1 MATNTWDIPTMQ
13 PAAGLLGRDFETFG
27 FNSTWNGSG
36 ADSISASIAGRVL
49 ADKALMQQFGLT
61 EADIQFKAGGYQG
74 DSVIDDQFTLS
85 DKARQAL
92 TGLTMSRT
100 GVAGMKD
107 GRSQVLR
114 DAQGNVLS
122 VGQAYRYDPA
132 GDLKDAVIKGLGVVG
147 AGWAAGNMLGLA
159 GGSAAPA
166 TAAGGATAGAGE
178 AGALSGLDAAAL
190 DAGAGAVAGG
200 AEAAGAAGAG
210 AGAASGGALN
220 AAAIES
226 LAGTAGYGANAA
238 ADLFASSVGAGASG
252 AGVSAFDSAL
262 AAIKNVG
269 LNAVGAVSPGAASS
283 LASGGDWLSQTFSAI
298 TGGSGTGGS
307 LLGGLFSGS
316 SALRDILGLVGA
328 GVQQYNLEK
337 MAKDNREWASAE
349 KAKERRRQMP
359 VTGAGLL
366 GNFRVIPSGAGNGG

>member
-74 DSVIDDQFTLS
+74 DNVIDDQFTLS

-100 GVAGMKD
+100 GVAGKKD

-122 VGQAYRYDPA
+122 AGRAYTYDPA
-132 GDLKDAVIKGLGVVG
+132 GDLKDAVLKAAAVMG
-147 AGWAAGNMLGLA
+147 AAYGGGQLLGLE
-159 GGSAAPA
+159 
-166 TAAGGATAGAGE
+166 GGATAGAAGAAGE
-178 AGALSGLDAAAL
+178 AAGGGMLSGLDAAAL

-200 AEAAGAAGAG
+200 AEAAGAAGA
-210 AGAASGGALN
+210 AGAAAGDSAVKAALFG
-220 AAAIES
+220 E
-226 LAGTAGYGANAA
+226 AGYGAGMSGAA
-238 ADLFASSVGAGASG
+238 TSAFDAVLAATGSTGIASAAGAAVNGGSWLASSVEKLIG
-252 AGVSAFDSAL
+252 
-262 AAIKNVG
+262 
-269 LNAVGAVSPGAASS
+269 SPV
-283 LASGGDWLSQTFSAI
+283 
-298 TGGSGTGGS
+298 
-307 LLGGLFSGS
+307 GGLFSGS

-366 GNFRVIPSGAGNGG
+366 GKFRVIPSGAGNGG

>member
-1 MATNTWDIPTMQ
+1 MATFQ
-13 PAAGLLGRDFETFG
+13 ELQGKLGYGLLTDMQKALGVKGPSAGYVMENPENPGAGDSYYGTKQAQLMGGFDPSVFNDYTFD
-27 FNSTWNGSG
+27 WKQ
-36 ADSISASIAGRVL
+36 AGKGNAGTL
-49 ADKALMQQFGLT
+49 TAYDKA
-61 EADIQFKAGGYQG
+61 
-74 DSVIDDQFTLS
+74 
-85 DKARQAL
+85 
-92 TGLTMSRT
+92 
-100 GVAGMKD
+100 
-107 GRSQVLR
+107 
-114 DAQGNVLS
+114 GN
-122 VGQAYRYDPA
+122 
-132 GDLKDAVIKGLGVVG
+132 KVG
-147 AGWAAGNMLGLA
+147 AWSQKDEQLGESLANFGMLAGAAFGGLGLA
-159 GGSAAPA
+159 GHGPLAGALGGSG
-166 TAAGGATAGAGE
+166 GGAAAATAGE
-178 AGALSGLDAAAL
+178 AGAGGMLSGLDAAAL

-316 SALRDILGLVGA
+316 SALRDIFGLVGA

-366 GNFRVIPSGAGNGG
+366 GKFRVIPSGAGNGG

>member
-1 MATNTWDIPTMQ
+1 MATYNPGFKVGERVFKKVGQ
-13 PAAGLLGRDFETFG
+13 PAWGYNGWITPEYIGRM
-27 FNSTWNGSG
+27 
-36 ADSISASIAGRVL
+36 A
-49 ADKALMQQFGLT
+49 
-61 EADIQFKAGGYQG
+61 
-74 DSVIDDQFTLS
+74 
-85 DKARQAL
+85 KARPDLFNGIEDPAKLVTPYMMQ
-92 TGLTMSRT
+92 GEST
-100 GVAGMKD
+100 GVQQGYELDPKLMAVLGQYQLQRRGVEGIKD
-107 GRSQVLR
+107 GRTNAFV
-114 DAQGNVLS
+114 DAQGNLVYADTPY
-122 VGQAYRYDPA
+122 GYDPA
-132 GDLKDAVIKGLGVVG
+132 GDTLKSLGELGMLAG
-147 AGWAAGNMLGLA
+147 AAFGGLGLA
-159 GGSAAPA
+159 GHGPLAGALGGSG
-166 TAAGGATAGAGE
+166 GGAAAATAGE
-178 AGALSGLDAAAL
+178 AGAGGMLSGLDAAAL

>member
-74 DSVIDDQFTLS
+74 DNVIDDQFTLS

-92 TGLTMSRT
+92 AGLTMSRT
-100 GVAGMKD
+100 GVAGKKD

-122 VGQAYRYDPA
+122 AGQAYTHDPA
-132 GDLKDAVIKGLGVVG
+132 GDLKDAALTAAAVMG
-147 AGWAAGNMLGLA
+147 AAYGGGQLLGLE
-159 GGSAAPA
+159 
-166 TAAGGATAGAGE
+166 GGATAGAAGAAGE
-178 AGALSGLDAAAL
+178 AAGGGMLSGLDAAAL

-269 LNAVGAVSPGAASS
+269 LNAVGAVSPSAASS

-366 GNFRVIPSGAGNGG
+366 GKFRVIPSGAGNGG

>member
-13 PAAGLLGRDFETFG
+13 PAAGLLGKDFKTFG

-36 ADSISASIAGRVL
+36 ADSASASIAGRVL
-49 ADKALMQQFGLT
+49 ADKALMQQLGLT
-61 EADIQFKAGGYQG
+61 EADIQFKAGGYQN
-74 DSVIDDQFTLS
+74 DNVIDDQFTLS

-92 TGLTMSRT
+92 AGLTMSRT
-100 GVAGMKD
+100 GVAGKKD

-122 VGQAYRYDPA
+122 AGQAYTHDPA
-132 GDLKDAVIKGLGVVG
+132 GDLKDAALKAAAVMG
-147 AGWAAGNMLGLA
+147 AAYGGGQLLGLE
-159 GGSAAPA
+159 
-166 TAAGGATAGAGE
+166 GGATAGA
-178 AGALSGLDAAAL
+178 
-190 DAGAGAVAGG
+190 
-200 AEAAGAAGAG
+200 AGAAG
-210 AGAASGGALN
+210 GAASGG
-220 AAAIES
+220 
-226 LAGTAGYGANAA
+226 
-238 ADLFASSVGAGASG
+238 
-252 AGVSAFDSAL
+252 
-262 AAIKNVG
+262 
-269 LNAVGAVSPGAASS
+269 
-283 LASGGDWLSQTFSAI
+283 DWRSKTIGAI
-298 TGGSGTGGS
+298 TGGGGTGGS

-366 GNFRVIPSGAGNGG
+366 GKFRVIPSGAGNGG

>member
-1 MATNTWDIPTMQ
+1 MATGMLKTDPGM
-13 PAAGLLGRDFETFG
+13 LGRDFKTFG
-27 FNSTWNGSG
+27 FNSNWTGYEG
-36 ADSISASIAGRVL
+36 DDISAGIARTIMSSPELL
-49 ADKALMQQFGLT
+49 AKLGLSASDFSYTGSSDMGDGDTYGNFKLSDAARKALSGMT
-61 EADIQFKAGGYQG
+61 
-74 DSVIDDQFTLS
+74 V
-85 DKARQAL
+85 
-92 TGLTMSRT
+92 SRT

-107 GRSQVLR
+107 GRSQVIR
-114 DAQGNVLS
+114 DAQGNILS
-122 VGQAYRYDPA
+122 TSSAYRYDPA
-132 GDLKDAVIKGLGVVG
+132 GDLKDAVLKAAAVMGAAYGGGQLLGLG
-147 AGWAAGNMLGLA
+147 
-159 GGSAAPA
+159 
-166 TAAGGATAGAGE
+166 GGATAGAAGAAGE
-178 AGALSGLDAAAL
+178 AAGGGMLSGLDAAAL

-307 LLGGLFSGS
+307 VLGSLLGGSG
-316 SALRDILGLVGA
+316 ALRDILGLVGA

-366 GNFRVIPSGAGNGG
+366 GKFRVIPSGAGNGG

>member
-1 MATNTWDIPTMQ
+1 MATGMLKTDPGM
-13 PAAGLLGRDFETFG
+13 LGRDFKTFG
-27 FNSTWNGSG
+27 FNSNWTGYEG
-36 ADSISASIAGRVL
+36 DDISAGIARTIMSSPELL
-49 ADKALMQQFGLT
+49 AKLGLSASDFSYTGSSDMGDGDTYGNFKLSDAARKALSGMT
-61 EADIQFKAGGYQG
+61 
-74 DSVIDDQFTLS
+74 V
-85 DKARQAL
+85 
-92 TGLTMSRT
+92 SRT

-107 GRSQVLR
+107 GRSQVIR
-114 DAQGNVLS
+114 DAQGNILS
-122 VGQAYRYDPA
+122 TSSAYRYDPA

-307 LLGGLFSGS
+307 VLGSLLGGSG
-316 SALRDILGLVGA
+316 ALRDILGLVGA

-366 GNFRVIPSGAGNGG
+366 GKFRVIPSGAGNGG